1 MATLFG
7 RKWKRE
13 ELARLIGN
21 MSQLCGVE
29 VVSLTDGPGRGARVA
44 RFRTGGG
51 LAFDVAIDRGMDIP
65 AASFRDASLC
75 WHAPCGHV
83 APAFYEPEGNGWL
96 RGFFG
101 GLLTTCGLTQAG
113 AACTDQG
120 SQLGLHGRYSYIP
133 AELLACGGE
142 WRGGEYAMRIKGRV
156 REGHLYGPNLV
167 LTREISAMLGGAGL
181 CIRDEVVNEGFEPS
195 PLMILYHINL
205 GFPILGP
212 GSRIVA
218 PSLKATPRDAVAAQG
233 LPEHDRI
240 PAPTTGFKEHCI
252 FHEMAADGEGKVTV
266 LVTAPP
272 ELAGAGIARGLYVI
286 YDRNQLPRFTEWKM
300 VGEGAYVLGIEPAN
314 CLPMGRAHER
324 AAGTLESIQPGQVR
338 RFDIEIG
345 ILTDDGDVAKMA
357 EGIERAKAAG
367 GKTSAR
373 APGAK
378 SRRRAKA

>member
-7 RKWKRE
+7 RKWKRG
-13 ELARLIGN
+13 ELARLAGN

-29 VVSLTDGPGRGARVA
+29 VVSLADGPGRGVRSA

-51 LAFDVAIDRGMDIP
+51 LAFDVSLDRGMDIP

-75 WHAPCGHV
+75 WHAPCGIV

-101 GLLTTCGLTQAG
+101 GLLATCGLTQAG
-113 AACTDQG
+113 AACTDQNVP
-120 SQLGLHGRYSYIP
+120 LGLHGRCSYIP

-142 WRGGEYAMRIKGRV
+142 WRGDEYAMRVKGRV

-167 LTREISAMLGGAGL
+167 LTREISARLGGTSL
-181 CIRDEVVNEGFEPS
+181 YIRDEVTNEGFEPS

-205 GFPILGP
+205 GFPLLGP
-212 GSRIVA
+212 GSKIVA
-218 PSLKATPRDAVAAQG
+218 PSLKAIPRDDVAAPG

-240 PAPTTGFKEHCI
+240 PAPAAGFREQCF
-252 FHEMAADGEGKVTV
+252 FHEMASDGEGTV
-266 LVTAPP
+266 AVMVTAPP
-272 ELAGAGIARGLYVI
+272 ELAGAGIARGLYLI
-286 YDRNQLPRFTEWKM
+286 YNRNQLPRFTEWKM
-300 VGEGAYVLGIEPAN
+300 VGEGAYVLGLEPAN

-324 AAGTLESIQPGQVR
+324 AAGTLEFIQPGQVR

-345 ILTDDGDVAKMA
+345 VLADDAGVAEMA
-357 EGIERAKAAG
+357 ENIERAKAAG
-367 GKTSAR
+367 GKTAAR

-378 SRRRAKA
+378 SRRRSKA